1 MLFRLTGCK
10 YKISPNGYQT
20 IVKAGKHNILLNS
33 ADVGANNT
41 SKGV

>member
-1 MLFRLTGCK
+1 MFFRLTGCK

-20 IVKAGKHNILLNS
+20 IVKAGKHNILPNQ
-33 ADVGANNT
+33 AEAGANNA